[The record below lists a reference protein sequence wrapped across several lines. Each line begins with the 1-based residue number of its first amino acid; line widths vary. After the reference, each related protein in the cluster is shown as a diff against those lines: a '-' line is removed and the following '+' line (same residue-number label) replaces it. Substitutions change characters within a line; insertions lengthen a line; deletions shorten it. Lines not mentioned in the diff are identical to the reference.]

1 MVSDMSFAYPGMAA
15 PLFEHVELC
24 VGATS
29 RLVLLGE
36 NGRGKS
42 TLVKLMMGELQ
53 PTAGQVTMSRGVRVA
68 LLNQHHAEQLDLD
81 QSGLD
86 FLISQY
92 RAQHQQPGVSQN
104 G

>member
-1 MVSDMSFAYPGMAA
+1 
-15 PLFEHVELC
+15 
-24 VGATS
+24 
-29 RLVLLGE
+29 
-36 NGRGKS
+36 
-42 TLVKLMMGELQ
+42 
-53 PTAGQVTMSRGVRVA
+53 MSRGVRVA